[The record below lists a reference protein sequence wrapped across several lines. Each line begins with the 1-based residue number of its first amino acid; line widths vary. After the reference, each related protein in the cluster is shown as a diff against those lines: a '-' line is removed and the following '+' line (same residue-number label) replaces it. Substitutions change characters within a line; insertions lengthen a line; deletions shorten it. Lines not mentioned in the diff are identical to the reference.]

1 MTWAASLLVVTS
13 SNGSLGLLEPGKE
26 GSLILRVLFLAR
38 RVKRLPRRLLLRL
51 EKPPKRMKAAKP
63 AASCKRMTGNFRR
76 RKPGGQNAFRCS
88 LPHGSVL
95 CRLSQRGALPN
106 AARCIGHRSAL
117 HSSSQ
122 RSGPVIPQYRAGQFS
137 QPRKPLLHVV
147 GHVAAQ
153 LRSLYD
159 DLVGQTH
166 DKSRDALIVA
176 HLGIQHPFLL
186 STHG

>member
-1 MTWAASLLVVTS
+1 MPHLLQYPVKDGLGSFTS
-13 SNGSLGLLEPGKE
+13 CGDSFQWFPGTVE
-26 GSLILRVLFLAR
+26 
-38 RVKRLPRRLLLRL
+38 
-51 EKPPKRMKAAKP
+51 AAKP

-95 CRLSQRGALPN
+95 RRLSQRSALPI
-106 AARCIGHRSAL
+106 AVRCIGHRSAL
-117 HSSSQ
+117 HLSSQ
-122 RSGPVIPQYRAGQFS
+122 RSELVIPQYRAGRFS

-153 LRSLYD
+153 LWSLYD

-176 HLGIQHPFLL
+176 HLGVQHPFLL
-186 STHG
+186 SAHG

>member
-1 MTWAASLLVVTS
+1 MTWAASLLVVTP
-13 SNGSLGLLEPGKE
+13 SNGSLVLLEPGKE
-26 GSLILRVLFLAR
+26 GSLILRVLFWGR
-38 RVKRLPRRLLLRL
+38 RGKVSPIGFCCAWKSPRKDESGQAGSILQ
-51 EKPPKRMKAAKP
+51 ADDG
-63 AASCKRMTGNFRR
+63 SFSR

-95 CRLSQRGALPN
+95 RRLSQRSALPN
-106 AARCIGHRSAL
+106 AACCIGHRSAL

-122 RSGPVIPQYRAGQFS
+122 RSELVIPQYRAGQFS

-153 LRSLYD
+153 LWSLYD
-159 DLVGQTH
+159 DLVSQTH

-186 STHG
+186 SAHG

>member
-1 MTWAASLLVVTS
+1 
-13 SNGSLGLLEPGKE
+13 
-26 GSLILRVLFLAR
+26 
-38 RVKRLPRRLLLRL
+38 
-51 EKPPKRMKAAKP
+51 MKAAKP

-88 LPHGSVL
+88 LPHDSVL
-95 CRLSQRGALPN
+95 RRLSQRSALPN
-106 AARCIGHRSAL
+106 AARCIGYRSAL
-117 HSSSQ
+117 HLSSQ
-122 RSGPVIPQYRAGQFS
+122 RSELVIPQYRAGQFS

-153 LRSLYD
+153 LWSLYD

-186 STHG
+186 SAHG